1 MADVSFESAERVLAR
16 AEQDIRLLDRL
27 VPMNLPRERARINE
41 LYGSGQSGEPRFDY
55 PPPEPRLAATRRRL
69 VALGSSLE
77 PLGPLGALLAER
89 ARELDLEAS
98 LAEAVGR
105 PDFARLAAARYP
117 APAGAEATAIEKTVS
132 AWLAEPAGAT
142 DELLIRVDDASDPE
156 SLISVLRAK
165 ISAERLPVR
174 VDLRGDLPTIAAAG
188 DGFVAIRSDAKVT
201 AAEAERIACHEL
213 TAHAAPRVA
222 ARREGIA
229 LFRVGARGSSDE
241 EEGRALLIEDR
252 LGLSSSSRRRELA
265 LRHRASEW
273 VRQGA
278 PFSDVVRQ
286 LQGLGA
292 DLTRALDLAQR
303 ALRGGGL
310 GRELAYL
317 PARQRVSAAFAKDPG
332 LERFFERGRV
342 SIAAARVIQK
352 LEKSAS

>member
-1 MADVSFESAERVLAR
+1 VL
-16 AEQDIRLLDRL
+16 
-27 VPMNLPRERARINE
+27 
-41 LYGSGQSGEPRFDY
+41 F
-55 PPPEPRLAATRRRL
+55 
-69 VALGSSLE
+69 
-77 PLGPLGALLAER
+77 AER

-117 APAGAEATAIEKTVS
+117 APDASEAPAVERTVT
-132 AWLAEPAGAT
+132 AWLAEPGGPA

-156 SLISVLRAK
+156 SLISLLRAR

-174 VDLRGDLPTIAAAG
+174 VELRTDLPTIAAAG
-188 DGFVAIRSDAKVT
+188 DGFVAIRADAKVT

-222 ARREGIA
+222 ARRESIA
-229 LFRVGARGSSDE
+229 LFRVGARGASDE

-252 LGLSSSSRRRELA
+252 QGLSSSVRRRELA

-278 PFSDVVRQ
+278 LFSEVVRR
-286 LQGLGA
+286 LEGLGA

-310 GRELAYL
+310 GRELLYL
-317 PARQRVSAAFAKDPG
+317 PARQRISAAFAADPA

-342 SIAAARVIQK
+342 TIAAARVIRK
-352 LEKSAS
+352 LEKS